1 MSLAYPSY
9 PSYRS
14 NFTAPMP
21 MQGNGGL
28 GAGGSPEVIGLDEL
42 GASENALPL
51 DPQPTLLAAGT

>member
-1 MSLAYPSY
+1 
-9 PSYRS
+9 
-14 NFTAPMP
+14 MP